1 MLAYIKG
8 TVAYCGPDSIVLD
21 NHGIG
26 YQIFVPASLSEQLSI
41 GDEVKIHTYFA
52 VREDAVCLYGFQTK
66 DELDL
71 YRMLLSV
78 SGIGPKGAMGLLSVM
93 TADDIR
99 FAVLSDDAGAIA
111 KAPGIGKK
119 TAQKVIIELKDR
131 LSLEDAFEKKSA
143 HTESAAGQGTK
154 NQAQSEAVMAL
165 VALGYSNSEALK
177 AVRKTASERENP
189 DTEEL
194 IKAAL
199 KELV

>member
-8 TVAYCGPDSIVLD
+8 IVASCGQDHIVLD

-26 YQIFVPASLSEQLSI
+26 YQIFVPSSLPEQLSV
-41 GDEVKIHTYFA
+41 GDEVKIYTYFA

-66 DELDL
+66 DELEL
-71 YRMLLSV
+71 YKMLLTV

-93 TADDIR
+93 SADDIR

-131 LSLEDAFEKKSA
+131 LSLEDAFEKKA
-143 HTESAAGQGTK
+143 DHTARDSEDNSQNG
-154 NQAQSEAVMAL
+154 AQSEAVMAL
-165 VALGYSNSEALK
+165 AALGYSNSEALK
-177 AVRKTASERENP
+177 AVRKAASEHGEASTQ
-189 DTEEL
+189 DL

-199 KELV
+199 KELY